1 VELTKK
7 EIEELQEKLIMV
19 YRYISQNKTFQKFYC
34 QGLEVNESSDDD
46 ASMLSK
52 LMELDD
58 SEELLKN
65 CIIELQD
72 MKKDG
77 EPLKA
82 EEFQEFILNH
92 DWNLLYKKYGMKTL
106 EDVRKLDLEQL
117 LELL

>member
-1 VELTKK
+1 MELNKK

-34 QGLEVNESSDDD
+34 QGLEVNDSSDDG
-46 ASMLSK
+46 ASMISK

-65 CIIELQD
+65 CIIELED

-77 EPLKA
+77 EPLKP

-92 DWNLLYKKYGMKTL
+92 DWNLIYKKYGMKTL
-106 EDVRKLDLEQL
+106 EDIRKLDLGLL

>member
-1 VELTKK
+1 
-7 EIEELQEKLIMV
+7 
-19 YRYISQNKTFQKFYC
+19 
-34 QGLEVNESSDDD
+34 
-46 ASMLSK
+46 
-52 LMELDD
+52 
-58 SEELLKN
+58 
-65 CIIELQD
+65 